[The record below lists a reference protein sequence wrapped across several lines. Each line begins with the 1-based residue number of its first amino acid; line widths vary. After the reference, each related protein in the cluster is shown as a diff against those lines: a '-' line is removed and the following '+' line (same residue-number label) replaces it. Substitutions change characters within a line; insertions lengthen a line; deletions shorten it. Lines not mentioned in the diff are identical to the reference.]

1 MTRILKFIFFVL
13 ILYIFVV
20 TINAYDTKIMIELYT
35 YKVEASLFF
44 LGFIFIIFTLSAYI
58 ILRIIYNFLGIPAL
72 IYRKYVEDI
81 ASKEIDLILNSYAG
95 ILMSS
100 HPNKDRLEAKLKN
113 SKYKQHIKFM
123 LSVIDDN
130 IEHKIIYLTKLS
142 QIKEFAF
149 YSYSK
154 LMKIM
159 LQSGNY
165 EQALIHANNALFHNK
180 NDIEINCF
188 LIQIYAKLFM
198 WDKLEEVFFFLQK
211 QDDGALQKQRHLLSK
226 YLTIAAKSIDDNRK
240 IKNFLELSLRLDSSN
255 IEALEL
261 FCEINTAINNM
272 EENKLI
278 LDEAFVENPSFQIFL
293 LYKKYTNIPSE
304 KLYDRLLS
312 LVDLK
317 LYPDLFFSIKCDI
330 KFDGFND
337 E

>member
-1 MTRILKFIFFVL
+1 MTRILKFIFFIS
-13 ILYIFVV
+13 ILYVFILA
-20 TINAYDTKIMIELYT
+20 INAYDTKIILELYS
-35 YKVEASLFF
+35 YKIEVSLFLF
-44 LGFIFIIFTLSAYI
+44 GFVFTILTLSFYI
-58 ILRIIYNFLGIPAL
+58 ILKILYSFLRIPAL
-72 IYRKYVEDI
+72 IYRKYLEDV

-100 HPNKDRLEAKLKN
+100 HPNKDKLEAKLKN

-165 EQALIHANNALFHNK
+165 EQALIHANNALSHNK

-240 IKNFLELSLRLDSSN
+240 IKNFLEFALRLDRSN

-261 FCEINTAINNM
+261 FCEINATVNNI

-278 LDEAFVENPSFQIFL
+278 LDEAFSENPSFQIFL
-293 LYKKYTNIPSE
+293 LYKKYTNISSE

-312 LVDLK
+312 LVDSK

-330 KFDGFND
+330 KFNGFQD